1 MTAAERRPIMLSAG
15 EASGDLHGATMC
27 RAIRD
32 LDPAIRLVGMGG
44 SRMAA
49 AGVEILVDP
58 TAQAAVGTSEAL
70 SRVPALARAYKLLVK
85 RLREARPLAIVLID
99 FPEFNLRLAR
109 QARRAGIPVVYFIP
123 PQLWAWRRGRI
134 RQMARRVTKV
144 LAAFPFEKSLYEE
157 AGVPVEFVGHPLL
170 DVVPSDL
177 DHARARER
185 LGVGER
191 RVLVGL
197 LPGSREQEISRLLPR
212 MLDAAA
218 RLAVDGK
225 RSFVLGLAPSV
236 ERKRVAAMLERAVE
250 AGGPPI
256 EIVEGMTYEVMAA
269 ADALLIAS
277 GTATLEAAL
286 LGAPMVVCYRVSRM
300 TELMARLLKRSPWIS
315 LPNIVAGRGVV
326 PEILQDD
333 ATAARFAAEVERLLV
348 DPVAAT
354 AQRAAF
360 KELRERLGK
369 PGVGERAAR
378 AVLEVAG
385 VIGNTP
391 RGATPGGATPSGA
404 HL

>member
-27 RAIRD
+27 RAIRA

-70 SRVPALARAYKLLVK
+70 SRVPALARAYKLLVR

-109 QARRAGIPVVYFIP
+109 QARLAGIPVVYFIP
-123 PQLWAWRRGRI
+123 PQLWAWRSGRI

-185 LGVGER
+185 LGVGDR

-236 ERKRVAAMLERAVE
+236 ERNRVAAMLARAAE

-286 LGAPMVVCYRVSRM
+286 LGAPMVVCYRVSRL

-360 KELRERLGK
+360 KEMRERLGK

-385 VIGNTP
+385 VIGTT
-391 RGATPGGATPSGA
+391 RGGANPSVA

>member
-1 MTAAERRPIMLSAG
+1 MSAAERRAIMLSAG

-32 LDPAIRLVGMGG
+32 LDPKIRLVGMGG

-70 SRVPALARAYKLLVK
+70 NRVPALVRAYKLLVR
-85 RLREARPLAIVLID
+85 RLRETRPLAIVLID

-123 PQLWAWRRGRI
+123 PQLWAWRRGRM

-185 LGVGER
+185 LGVGDR

-236 ERKRVAAMLERAVE
+236 ERKRVASMLERAAE

-286 LGAPMVVCYRVSRM
+286 LGAPMVVCYRVSRL
-300 TELMARLLKRSPWIS
+300 TEVMARLLKRSPWIS

-354 AQRAAF
+354 VQRAAF

-385 VIGNTP
+385 VIGTA
-391 RGATPGGATPSGA
+391 RGGATPSGA

>member
-1 MTAAERRPIMLSAG
+1 MSAAERRPIMLSAG

-32 LDPAIRLVGMGG
+32 LDPSIRLVGMGG

-70 SRVPALARAYKLLVK
+70 NRVPALVRAYKLLVR
-85 RLREARPLAIVLID
+85 RLREARPLVIVLID

-123 PQLWAWRRGRI
+123 PQLWAWRRGRV

-185 LGVGER
+185 LGVADR

-236 ERKRVAAMLERAVE
+236 DRKRVAAMLERTAK

-300 TELMARLLKRSPWIS
+300 TELMARLLTRSPWIS

-333 ATAARFAAEVERLLV
+333 ATAERFAAEVEILLV

-385 VIGNTP
+385 VIGT
-391 RGATPGGATPSGA
+391 THGGATPSGA